1 MKEFTPGRGLSGSSL
16 GCYQALDDLAES
28 IAATPSD
35 ANAIRT
41 SDLELGPLA
50 ELLVLRRQWQSQ
62 GKAVQLDTE
71 GDQRCMAVRRVV
83 WPGALP
89 VWHGIGVGALHIDGG
104 GEAADFAGHEFAMT
118 AGRLASEAGMPGAA
132 ARLWMGAFAELI
144 SNVSEHAGGRAR
156 GIAVYEFRANAVWI
170 AVADNGQGV
179 VRGYVS
185 SGQGLDALDAATALT
200 WAVADHRSR
209 FSEPGRGTGF
219 STVMRAMLTLDAA
232 LRVRSDDASIETEEP
247 ALGVNWVVRDQDMLR
262 GFVVSMCV
270 GWRPAA
276 GG

>member
-1 MKEFTPGRGLSGSSL
+1 MKEFRPGGGLRGSTLR
-16 GCYQALDDLAES
+16 CYQALDDFAES
-28 IAATPSD
+28 IAAAPAD
-35 ANAIRT
+35 VDAIRARE
-41 SDLELGPLA
+41 LELGPLA

-62 GKAVQLDTE
+62 GRAFRLDTE
-71 GDQRCMAVRRVV
+71 GDQRCAAVRRVAK
-83 WPGALP
+83 PGALSG
-89 VWHGIGVGALHIDGG
+89 WHGEGVGAFHIDGG
-104 GEAADFAGHEFAMT
+104 DEAAELAGHEFAMT
-118 AGRLASEAGMPGAA
+118 AGRLASEVGMPADA
-132 ARLWMGAFAELI
+132 ARLWRGAFAELI
-144 SNVSEHAGGRAR
+144 GNVNEHAGGGAR
-156 GIAVYEFRANAVWI
+156 GIAVYEFRTNAVWI

-247 ALGVNWVVRDQDMLR
+247 ALGVNWVVRDQDYLG

-270 GWRPAA
+270 GWRPSAA
-276 GG
+276 G